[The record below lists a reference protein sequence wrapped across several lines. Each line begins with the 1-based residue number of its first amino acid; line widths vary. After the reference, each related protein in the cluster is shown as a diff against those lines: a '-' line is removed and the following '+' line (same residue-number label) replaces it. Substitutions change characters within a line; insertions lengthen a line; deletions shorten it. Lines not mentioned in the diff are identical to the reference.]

1 MIPSRRCQ
9 CAVSDVGKMTV
20 PVVAEDEGQGCI
32 AVSSVRPQGG
42 GAPRMRLDRRCAD
55 RVIAQN
61 RGPLVFRFRRMVFRA
76 ARNPEAQ
83 PVPPDQSTR
92 LGLWVRE
99 SIPSCC
105 ASRRASDRR
114 AERVGKGR
122 RLVAVVRGEY
132 SNVSAITKLR
142 SEGRSYRQ
150 GRLARSAWLGSR
162 VGSQHPPQPGH
173 HWRRREIIAAGQI
186 PSEHLWAT
194 SRDGPCVYGMQEVR
208 GSNPRSSTSQ
218 FKAANSKSRRR
229 AAF

>member
-1 MIPSRRCQ
+1 
-9 CAVSDVGKMTV
+9 MTV

-32 AVSSVRPQGG
+32 AVSSVRPHGG

-132 SNVSAITKLR
+132 SNEVIARGGSR
-142 SEGRSYRQ
+142 GRHGWGAGLGANIHRNQ
-150 GRLARSAWLGSR
+150 ATTGDAGRLSPQAKSPPSTCGRPPATGRACMACKRSGVRIPVAPLPSSKWQIRTAAAERLFDSR
-162 VGSQHPPQPGH
+162 VCAIG
-173 HWRRREIIAAGQI
+173 RRGGQ
-186 PSEHLWAT
+186 E
-194 SRDGPCVYGMQEVR
+194 R
-208 GSNPRSSTSQ
+208 
-218 FKAANSKSRRR
+218 K
-229 AAF
+229 